1 MTLDDYVIDVLMA
14 DLIAHDRQPSAFVLY
29 LRLWRDSEG
38 GRKRSK
44 PLSLRELADAT
55 GLSKRAIQDA
65 IDRLERRALISVERS
80 MPTAVATYRVNRPWR
95 R

>member
-29 LRLWRDSEG
+29 LRLWRECEG
-38 GRKRSK
+38 GRKRTR
-44 PLSLRELADAT
+44 PLSLRDLSEST

-65 IDRLERRALISVERS
+65 IDRLARRQLIAVERR